1 MRSPEFAT
9 QTFKMLC
16 IPMLCIPIPI
26 TREGLRKDK
35 NMKIYENPTIDI
47 EMLTSLDI
55 IRTSD
60 VGTELPPQDET
71 DVNWN

>member
-1 MRSPEFAT
+1 
-9 QTFKMLC
+9 
-16 IPMLCIPIPI
+16 MLCIPIPI

-35 NMKIYENPTIDI
+35 DMKNYENPTIDI

-71 DVNWN
+71 DVNWQ

>member
-9 QTFKMLC
+9 QTFK
-16 IPMLCIPIPI
+16 MLCIPIPI

-60 VGTELPPQDET
+60 VGTELPLQDET
-71 DVNWN
+71 DANWA

>member
-1 MRSPEFAT
+1 
-9 QTFKMLC
+9 
-16 IPMLCIPIPI
+16 MLCIPIPI

-35 NMKIYENPTIDI
+35 DMKIYENPVIDI

-71 DVNWN
+71 DANWA

>member
-1 MRSPEFAT
+1 M
-9 QTFKMLC
+9 
-16 IPMLCIPIPI
+16 I
-26 TREGLRKDK
+26 RKDK

-55 IRTSD
+55 IHTSD

-71 DVNWN
+71 DANWA

>member
-1 MRSPEFAT
+1 MGTKARAT
-9 QTFKMLC
+9 PSLKYLAERGM
-16 IPMLCIPIPI
+16 I
-26 TREGLRKDK
+26 RKDK
-35 NMKIYENPTIDI
+35 DMKIYENPVIDI

-71 DVNWN
+71 DANWA